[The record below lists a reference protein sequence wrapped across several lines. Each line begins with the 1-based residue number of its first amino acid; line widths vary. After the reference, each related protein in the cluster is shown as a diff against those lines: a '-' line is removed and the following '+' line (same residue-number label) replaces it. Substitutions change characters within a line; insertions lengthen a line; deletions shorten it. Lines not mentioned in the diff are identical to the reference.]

1 MAVTKRQMMLVPEVN
16 PSSFVFFFEK
26 GNSGTSWS
34 IRDYSITNRVRVY
47 RPSDF
52 NHTADYFFQNARHA
66 LNAPAHDTND
76 LAFWHQ
82 HTVEL
87 NQRYG
92 VAGVAASPFAISPS
106 VPIAQKSQPASS
118 FPVLNL
124 DQLMALPKG
133 RKAQDME
140 RILHSACS
148 EDWITWN
155 FFQLLQ
161 RRRPADWWQ
170 RILETAHR
178 RNQLL
183 DLVRNPATG
192 PSASFWT
199 LVRSPEK
206 YQEESRKR
214 MMASRNAVWRAR
226 AASSEPVEG
235 PSEID
240 VTIEHRDFLVFIE
253 AKLGSDISMNTTYDP
268 HRNQIVRNIDCLLD
282 RAGQRSAAFW
292 MMVKD
297 AEPSRAYAQLMDAY
311 KADPRLLARDLPH
324 RNPESVERISRNL
337 TIILWSDFGDLIR
350 QSDPDAKVA
359 GVMRELERRIFEN
372 SIPRAIM

>member
-1 MAVTKRQMMLVPEVN
+1 
-16 PSSFVFFFEK
+16 
-26 GNSGTSWS
+26 
-34 IRDYSITNRVRVY
+34 
-47 RPSDF
+47 
-52 NHTADYFFQNARHA
+52 
-66 LNAPAHDTND
+66 
-76 LAFWHQ
+76 
-82 HTVEL
+82 
-87 NQRYG
+87 
-92 VAGVAASPFAISPS
+92 
-106 VPIAQKSQPASS
+106 
-118 FPVLNL
+118 
-124 DQLMALPKG
+124 
-133 RKAQDME
+133 
-140 RILHSACS
+140 
-148 EDWITWN
+148 
-155 FFQLLQ
+155 
-161 RRRPADWWQ
+161 
-170 RILETAHR
+170 
-178 RNQLL
+178 
-183 DLVRNPATG
+183 
-192 PSASFWT
+192 
-199 LVRSPEK
+199 
-206 YQEESRKR
+206 